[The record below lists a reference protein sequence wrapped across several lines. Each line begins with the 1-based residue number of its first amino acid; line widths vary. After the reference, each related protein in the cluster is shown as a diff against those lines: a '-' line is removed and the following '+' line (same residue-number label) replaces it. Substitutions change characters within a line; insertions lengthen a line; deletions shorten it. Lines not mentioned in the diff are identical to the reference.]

1 VLAALADRVSALV
14 RPHPIRVAIDGPDTA
29 GKTTL
34 ADELAGELARRRR
47 EVIRASIDGFHRPRA
62 ERYRQGRDSALGYY
76 EDSFDYRQLAGVLL
90 HPLGP
95 GGSRLY
101 RARVFDYRRDLAD
114 VAPTLEAAEDA
125 ILIFDGV
132 FLLRPELA
140 TSWDLRVF
148 LSVTSDE
155 IIRRARIRDAELFES
170 ADEAEARYR
179 VRYLPAQ
186 LLYSDSVLPHEIAD
200 IVIANDDPRRPVF
213 LRE

>member
-1 VLAALADRVSALV
+1 
-14 RPHPIRVAIDGPDTA
+14 
-29 GKTTL
+29 
-34 ADELAGELARRRR
+34 
-47 EVIRASIDGFHRPRA
+47 
-62 ERYRQGRDSALGYY
+62 
-76 EDSFDYRQLAGVLL
+76 
-90 HPLGP
+90 
-95 GGSRLY
+95 
-101 RARVFDYRRDLAD
+101 
-114 VAPTLEAAEDA
+114 
-125 ILIFDGV
+125 
-132 FLLRPELA
+132 
-140 TSWDLRVF
+140 LRVF